1 MDRWYLLALLAVAG
15 LGLLGFLGVVANEIV
30 AVEEQ
35 VERQVAEQA
44 RRRADHETRAT
55 S

>member
-30 AVEEQ
+30 AVEE
-35 VERQVAEQA
+35 RLARLVAEDA
-44 RRRADHETRAT
+44 RRRADEGARAT
-55 S
+55 A